1 MDKEYKPASNDALAE
16 EARLWDSG
24 ALSPAG
30 WLDAPDAIPR
40 NADSATVSIRLSKR
54 TLAVLDA
61 FARREG
67 VGCGALVSRR
77 VDERAIAELTN
88 LGNAA
93 APRAE

>member
-1 MDKEYKPASNDALAE
+1 MDKQYKPASNDALAE

-40 NADSATVSIRLSKR
+40 NAESAIVSARVSKR
-54 TLAVLDA
+54 TLAALSA
-61 FARREG
+61 LAKREG
-67 VGCGALVSRR
+67 VSRGALVSRW
-77 VDERAIAELTN
+77 VDERVIEERAN
-88 LGNAA
+88 LEDAA